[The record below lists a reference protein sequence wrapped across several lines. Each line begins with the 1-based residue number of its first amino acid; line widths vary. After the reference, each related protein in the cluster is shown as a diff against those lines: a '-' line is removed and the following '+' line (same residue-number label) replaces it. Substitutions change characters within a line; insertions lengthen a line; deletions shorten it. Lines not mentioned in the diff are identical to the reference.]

1 MFATESFC
9 DFVCKDPLRSE
20 EATDA
25 AYWFDFKVKQ
35 CSNLEKQMLIAI
47 DYMLCYGHG
56 LLKITWDVEAKRL
69 CYYPIM
75 PLFLIVPSDC
85 DEICY
90 CDRLTHVR
98 HFTPWQ
104 YKHGP
109 ESKHLN
115 QDEALIK
122 RITWTKDDKR
132 EGSYSTI
139 KRIAEGI
146 THAKDPDTI
155 ILWETYERESDGK
168 YRIHTASP
176 QFPAEDVREPYM
188 LTYKNGEY
196 NKPELPFVDLSMVME
211 DTSLLFRARSLRSHR
226 SVREFH
232 EPDVE
237 REARLHDAI

>member
-1 MFATESFC
+1 MFATERFC

-47 DYMLCYGHG
+47 DYMLNYGHG

-90 CDRLTHVR
+90 CDRMTHVR

-115 QDEALIK
+115 QDEALDQADHLDQG
-122 RITWTKDDKR
+122 RQARGNLFHDQAHRGGDHPR
-132 EGSYSTI
+132 ERPGHDHPLGNLRT
-139 KRIAEGI
+139 R
-146 THAKDPDTI
+146 
-155 ILWETYERESDGK
+155 ERRQLPHP
-168 YRIHTASP
+168 YR
-176 QFPAEDVREPYM
+176 FPAVPRRGCP
-188 LTYKNGEY
+188 
-196 NKPELPFVDLSMVME
+196 
-211 DTSLLFRARSLRSHR
+211 RALHA
-226 SVREFH
+226 
-232 EPDVE
+232 PLQE
-237 REARLHDAI
+237 RRIR